1 MSRWS
6 ILLPC
11 LLAATPA
18 LAQGPQ
24 LPNDPVK
31 PHLAALLAV
40 VNSGDTAQARA
51 FVAEHLAPS
60 FRDAMPAEAH
70 LKALGQWQRDW
81 KGAEIRGI
89 QKDGPNDLTVVLGA
103 QGRRGRLAMTY
114 EAAPPHRITGLQLKP
129 DVAPLG
135 EHVSSPAVLEQR
147 LDSLARTDAFAGV
160 VLVGRGDRVLTR
172 KAVGLADREKRV
184 AMTPETRINIG
195 SITKAFTGVA
205 ILRLAQEGRLKLDDT
220 IGRYVDGFP
229 AEVAGRV
236 TIRQLLQHRSGMGDF
251 FPSPQFRADPSKV
264 RTLDDY
270 LRIARSTPLEFEPGA
285 RERYSNLGYVVLGA
299 IVQQVSGRPWDE
311 AIRSYVY
318 DPAGMTGS
326 GTYERTASGIA
337 QGYVGSPPDL
347 KLNHATLPGLG
358 SSAGGTYAT
367 ADDLRRF
374 ALALF
379 DHKLLD
385 KTHTDLWFN
394 RFEAGRSGWG
404 AVGIAGGAPGVNAEL
419 EMNPVTRDVIVV
431 MSNRSPP
438 SAALVAQQLEAEVR
452 NWKDG
457 T

>member
-6 ILLPC
+6 VLLPC
-11 LLAATPA
+11 LLAATPV

-31 PHLAALLAV
+31 PHLAALLEV
-40 VNSGDTAQARA
+40 VNSGDSVQARA

-70 LKALGQWQRDW
+70 LTALGQWQRDW

-89 QKDGPNDLTVVLGA
+89 QKERPNELTVMLGA
-103 QGRRGRLAMTY
+103 AGKRGRLNVSY

-129 DVAPLG
+129 EVAPLG
-135 EHVSSPAVLEQR
+135 ENVSSPAVLEQR
-147 LDSLARTDAFAGV
+147 LDSLGRAGAFAGV
-160 VLVGRGDRVLTR
+160 VLVSQGDRVLAR
-172 KAVGLADREKRV
+172 KAVGLADREQKLP
-184 AMTPETRINIG
+184 MTPDTRINIG

-229 AEVAGRV
+229 ADVADRV

-251 FPSPQFRADPSKV
+251 FPSPEFRADPSKV

-270 LRIARSTPLEFEPGA
+270 LRIARSTPLEFEPNA

-299 IVQQVSGRPWDE
+299 IVQRVSGRPWDE
-311 AIRSYVY
+311 AIRAYVY
-318 DPAGMTGS
+318 EPAGMTAS
-326 GTYERTASGIA
+326 GTFERTAPGIA
-337 QGYVGSPPDL
+337 QGYVGTPPSLERND
-347 KLNHATLPGLG
+347 ATLPGLG
-358 SSAGGTYAT
+358 SPAGGTYAT

-394 RFEAGRSGWG
+394 RFEAGRSGRG

-419 EMNPVTRDVIVV
+419 EMNPATRDVIVV

-438 SAALVAQQLEAEVR
+438 STARIAQQLVGEVR
-452 NWKDG
+452 RWKDG
-457 T
+457 V